1 MDSTHR
7 IGILVEDLLF
17 RSKIETT
24 ASRLKIETV
33 ALNGNNNWGH
43 VAISAKLEHVP
54 NYYSLVVLDLHLK
67 GTEPVEWIRQFKQ
80 NGQTQRIPIL
90 AFFSHVEVD
99 LKKRAVEAGCNMV
112 VPRSVFSEQ
121 LPQLLAR
128 YV

>member
-1 MDSTHR
+1 M
-7 IGILVEDLLF
+7 IGVLVEDLLF
-17 RSKIETT
+17 RSKIETN

-33 ALNGNNNWGH
+33 LLNGESPIQEG
-43 VAISAKLEHVP
+43 I
-54 NYYSLVVLDLHLK
+54 SLVVLDLHLK

-90 AFFSHVEVD
+90 AFFSHVEAD

-128 YV
+128 YVQIRLPMTPTP